1 MTQPPDS
8 AADAVNA
15 WKKTTDEYLAALARS
30 LASAKE
36 SGATESM
43 LGQAERAY
51 LEIQGALRASSQK
64 AFAPMVE
71 AFGAVPLTEF
81 QRLQDQV
88 HTLLLRLDRID
99 DALRDIRQGVGLKA
113 EKAPKKAKKR
123 TADR

>member
-1 MTQPPDS
+1 M
-8 AADAVNA
+8 
-15 WKKTTDEYLAALARS
+15 TDEYLATLGQS
-30 LASAKE
+30 LATAKE
-36 SGATESM
+36 QGATASM

-88 HTLLLRLDRID
+88 HTLLLRLDHID
-99 DALRDIRQGVGLKA
+99 DALREIRDGLAVRPQKPA
-113 EKAPKKAKKR
+113 KKARKK
-123 TADR
+123 T